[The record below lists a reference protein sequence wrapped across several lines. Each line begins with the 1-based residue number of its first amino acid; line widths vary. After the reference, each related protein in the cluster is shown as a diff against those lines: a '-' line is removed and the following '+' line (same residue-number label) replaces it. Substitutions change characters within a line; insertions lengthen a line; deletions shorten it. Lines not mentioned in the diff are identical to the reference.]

1 MTTTSKKQ
9 LKNVIDMG
17 KGYNLKQ
24 GDNTKLVTMNL
35 KLFNLPDINMR
46 DPEQVQ
52 ERISEYFSICAEY
65 DSKPTVVG
73 LGMALNGTNRSTLWG
88 IDNDTRIGGKG
99 YKSNLPPDVTN
110 FIKKTYL
117 FLETLWESYMVSGK
131 INPASGIFLG
141 KNHYGYKDVQEQV
154 IKAETPQA
162 ADYSIEEI
170 KKRYEIEGDTDDH
183 QK

>member
-1 MTTTSKKQ
+1 MTKSKNPQ
-9 LKNVIDMG
+9 IKNVIDMK

-73 LGMALNGTNRSTLWG
+73 LGMALNGMNRSTLWG
-88 IDNDTRIGGKG
+88 IANDKRINGRGDKTT
-99 YKSNLPPDVTN
+99 LPPDVTN
-110 FIKKTYL
+110 HIKKTYL
-117 FLETLWESYMVSGK
+117 FLETLWESYMISGK

-141 KNHYGYKDVQEQV
+141 KNHYGYRDVQEQV
-154 IKAETPQA
+154 ITPNASQA